1 MSIIYTHQENKKES
15 PFLWLRFVPNN
26 KLEVLTDI
34 LPKTVDLRR
43 IDAIIKQL
51 YPTVKRENRNKTA
64 K

>member
-15 PFLWLRFVPNN
+15 PFLWLRFLPNN
-26 KLEVLTDI
+26 KLEVLTDN
-34 LPKTVDLRR
+34 LPKTVDLKR

-51 YPTVKRENRNKTA
+51 YPTARNVTRNKTT

>member
-1 MSIIYTHQENKKES
+1 MPIIYTHQENKKES
-15 PFLWLRFVPNN
+15 PFLWLRFIPNN

-51 YPTVKRENRNKTA
+51 YPTVKREDRNKTA